1 MNGALPV
8 GNRRHLASSYEVQYS
23 MVASVASQRYHFHG
37 PELQPRNLTQWRALR
52 RQVESRHEARREQY
66 RFRKAPVEY
75 LAALEEKLC
84 QQTMRS

>member
-1 MNGALPV
+1 
-8 GNRRHLASSYEVQYS
+8 

-37 PELQPRNLTQWRALR
+37 PELQPRNLTQWRTLR
-52 RQVESRHEARREQY
+52 HQVESRHEARREHY
-66 RFRKAPVEY
+66 RFRKAPVEC